1 MQKLQEMYVRMI
13 AQVNALAAA
22 QKGQGLVE
30 YVLIVAL
37 ISVVAI
43 VIMTAVGDQVIA
55 VFTAVEAAL
64 ADGLTP

>member
-30 YVLIVAL
+30 YVLILAL
-37 ISVVAI
+37 ISVVAL
-43 VIMTAVGDQVIA
+43 VIMGAVGGQVVQ
-55 VFTAVEAAL
+55 VFTEVSTAL
-64 ADGLTP
+64 AGALP